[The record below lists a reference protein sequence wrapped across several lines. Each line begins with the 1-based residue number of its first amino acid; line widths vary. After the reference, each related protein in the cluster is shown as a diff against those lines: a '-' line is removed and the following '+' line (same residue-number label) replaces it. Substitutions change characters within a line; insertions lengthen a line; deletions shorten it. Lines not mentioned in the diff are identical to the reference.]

1 MRPCSIPTS
10 SALLGRDRE
19 ALSYNDLIPMSPLPR
34 RAGSCYWIVTM
45 LYLAACSG
53 DRVTSPSARD
63 AQRRV
68 TPQVLVLGDSLAVS
82 PSTSD
87 NFAVALQQRLIDAG
101 NRWSVANASV
111 SGAVT
116 ADGVRRVDAAIGA
129 DTRILVL
136 ALGANDGLRGVP
148 VTTIEQNLTTI
159 VERAQARSVRVLL
172 CGMETPPTHGFDYS
186 IDYHR
191 IFPRLATRY
200 ELSLVPFVLAGV
212 VLDSAMN
219 GPDGIHPNSAGA
231 KRIAETVWP
240 YLERMVVESGRL
252 TANPS
257 ETGRYASSALVN
269 HLDHAEA
276 ELARGRIGKHWAT
289 REE

>member
-1 MRPCSIPTS
+1 
-10 SALLGRDRE
+10 
-19 ALSYNDLIPMSPLPR
+19 MSPLPR

-63 AQRRV
+63 RERRV

-87 NFAVALQQRLIDAG
+87 NFAVALQQRLIDSG
-101 NRWSVANASV
+101 HRWSVANASV

-116 ADGVRRVDAAIGA
+116 ADGVRRVDAAVGA

-136 ALGANDGLRGVP
+136 ALGANDGRRGVP
-148 VTTIEQNLTTI
+148 VTTIEQKLATI

-191 IFPRLATRY
+191 IFPRLAAHY
-200 ELSLVPFVLAGV
+200 ELSLVPFLLASV

-219 GPDGIHPNSAGA
+219 GPDGIHPNSTGA
-231 KRIAETVWP
+231 RRIAETVWP

-257 ETGRYASSALVN
+257 ETGR
-269 HLDHAEA
+269 HAFI
-276 ELARGRIGKHWAT
+276 RISRLSRPWGS
-289 REE
+289 